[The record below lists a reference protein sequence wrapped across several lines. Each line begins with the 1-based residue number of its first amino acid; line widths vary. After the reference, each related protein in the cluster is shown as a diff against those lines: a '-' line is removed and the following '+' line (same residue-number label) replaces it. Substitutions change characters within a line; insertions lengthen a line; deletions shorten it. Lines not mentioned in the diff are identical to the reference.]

1 MSLSTQNPISRLWRI
16 FLLVFLC
23 FNIQAKA
30 GTIDSLKIA
39 LDLSENPHEKL
50 LIQID
55 IGKNYYRTKSYDTA
69 IFEFRKAVSMVP
81 DDSLALKAKTL
92 NYLGNAHRKIE
103 DMDNYISIFKLSND
117 LYVKSDAPAED
128 VATSFKDLGR
138 AYYSVA
144 KYDSAMTFYM
154 EAKKIYE
161 QNDIVSEDY
170 GGLLHYIGSVYKRQ
184 GNYDMACQYYDE
196 EVEYGRE
203 HGFKGAEV
211 EGLYLS
217 AICIEEDS
225 LAVIRYRECLRI
237 YADVNSIAGVALMY
251 QLIGGSYFNMGQLDS
266 ALHYHLECLE
276 LRREIGEASH
286 LASALQTVAHTYVG
300 LAQYNKAQSYIQEA
314 LDLTIEKVG
323 NKRLIRLMD
332 IYDTYFF
339 VSYGQGKY
347 KEAIDHLSLMHA
359 YKDSAQDQDH
369 QHTILE
375 IEKTYD
381 QEKQQAEFD
390 KQLALEQEA
399 ATRAKES
406 EEHQASIT
414 RMFMIGGILVI
425 ALSIFVFIK
434 YRESNKQKKI
444 ISKQQQETEH
454 QKNII
459 EAKNRDITDSMVYA
473 SSIQRAIITSDE
485 YIQKMF
491 SDFFSFYRP
500 RDIVSG
506 DFYWAYETTSG
517 EKMIAIG
524 DCTGHG
530 VPGAMM
536 SMLGCT
542 LLNEIVVEKKQ
553 TGPANILNQLKSQ
566 VIKALSDD
574 DRKDGMDMGFC
585 QINKNTLTYAGA
597 NLPLYIFRDGQLTE
611 LKGDKQAVGKNSI
624 ENDFTQT
631 TFELQEN
638 DVLYLFSDG
647 YVDQF
652 GGEKG
657 KKYKR
662 QTFRDK
668 LAHVSTLSF
677 AQQRKVIEEEFE
689 NWKGDI
695 EQLDDVCVLG
705 VRI

>member
-1 MSLSTQNPISRLWRI
+1 M
-16 FLLVFLC
+16 
-23 FNIQAKA
+23 
-30 GTIDSLKIA
+30 KIA